1 MNRLTIAELVG
12 STPLIYLKKLS
23 ALTGNHLFAKAEF
36 MNPGGSIKDRTALG
50 LIRYYEALGQLRPG
64 MTIYEGT
71 AGNTGIGLATLAPA
85 LGYQVSLTLPNNQ
98 SQEKY
103 ALLKALGAQLHLLT
117 PVPFSN
123 PMHFY
128 HQAKALSQQDPQ
140 GLWLNQ
146 FECLGNYQIHFETT
160 GPELWQQTNKI
171 LHFFGCAAGTGGSLA
186 GISHFLKSQN
196 SKINCTLFDPM
207 GSGLYNH
214 FKSNELKSQ
223 GQSVTEGIGIMRI
236 TENYKQAQIDNA
248 YQITDQ
254 QMISMLYF
262 LSANE
267 GLFVGPSAALNIFG
281 LYRWAIEN
289 MGQGLTG
296 VTLACDSG
304 TRYQSKILNSEW
316 LQANQLVVS
325 NLEAL
330 DFEAN

>member
-1 MNRLTIAELVG
+1 MNRLTLPALVG

-50 LIRYYEALGQLRPG
+50 LIRHYENLGQLQPG
-64 MTIYEGT
+64 MMLYEGT
-71 AGNTGIGLATLAPA
+71 AGNTGIGLATLAPS

-98 SQEKY
+98 SEEKY
-103 ALLKALGAQLHLLT
+103 ALLKALGAHLHLFA

-128 HQAKALSQQDPQ
+128 HQAKELSSKDPQ

-146 FECLGNYQIHFETT
+146 FECLGNYHIHYQTT
-160 GPELWQQTNKI
+160 GPEIWDQTSHH
-171 LHFFGCAAGTGGSLA
+171 LHFFGCAAGTGGSIA
-186 GISHFLKSQN
+186 GISHFLKNQSP
-196 SKINCTLFDPM
+196 KINCTLFDPM
-207 GSGLYNH
+207 GSGLFNY
-214 FKSNELKSQ
+214 FKHQELKSQ
-223 GQSVTEGIGIMRI
+223 GQSVTEGIGIMRL

-254 QMISMLYF
+254 QMISMLFY
-262 LSANE
+262 LSAQE

-281 LYRWAIEN
+281 LYRWGMEHL
-289 MGQGLTG
+289 GQGLTG

-304 TRYQSKILNSEW
+304 TRYQSKLLNASWRE
-316 LQANQLVVS
+316 QHQLTIC
-325 NLEAL
+325 NLESVV
-330 DFEAN
+330 